1 MEIFE
6 EITDFIYNFKNK
18 NLEANEIINL
28 KNSFATFEKKIKES
42 EYYSLYYENYLNI
55 TGYTFRLEDKSQ
67 RVFYTFQEA
76 IYAIDLAKLMR
87 DEESKKLNSIV
98 YALVINDCINN
109 YFDIQ
114 MDETFKN
121 EAIEFYK
128 KEQARVSKE
137 NAKYHMYQN

>member
-1 MEIFE
+1 
-6 EITDFIYNFKNK
+6 
-18 NLEANEIINL
+18 
-28 KNSFATFEKKIKES
+28 
-42 EYYSLYYENYLNI
+42 
-55 TGYTFRLEDKSQ
+55 
-67 RVFYTFQEA
+67 
-76 IYAIDLAKLMR
+76 MR